1 MRKGITPI
9 VSIIILLLITIGLA
23 ASAYTFLSGFLGGYT
38 RGSVMIVDSYCQGM
52 TTTTIKLRNAGTEE
66 MSLGDC
72 NSVFSGADK
81 DCGSLTV
88 SRTDGQPM
96 SNAKFSGASIKP
108 QQLTTFTDTCASGT
122 ESRTCTYRI
131 VGSGLGAITATV
143 NCG

>member
-38 RGSVMIVDSYCQGM
+38 RGAVMIVDSYCLTLN
-52 TTTTIKLRNAGTEE
+52 TTVIKLRNAGTEE

-72 NSVFSGADK
+72 DSNFVGTDK
-81 DCGSLTV
+81 SCGSLTV
-88 SRTDGQPM
+88 SRTDGNSM
-96 SNAKFSGASIKP
+96 KDANFDKASIKP
-108 QQLTTFTDTCASGT
+108 QQIVKFEDYCTDTDDP
-122 ESRTCTYRI
+122 RTCTYRF